1 MTVFEK
7 LCSNLRCFYPNFP
20 FVSLLYSGSAS
31 SPSLAWIPLH
41 FVLGASLPRMLA
53 HFIARGVCFLEIIQ
67 GPNLPFQ
74 THCFIIQISFIRV
87 LLPRPRTYFH
97 PTRIYGLSV
106 LYQAL
111 CWVLVATV
119 MSKLDMVSWTLHSGA
134 MFFHLNSPYWD
145 PTLPSRGPSELFP
158 TLLKPS
164 YPRVLWG
171 LQNLPSPHCL
181 YYSVGTYTALCYLLH
196 LYIIYAT

>member
-1 MTVFEK
+1 M
-7 LCSNLRCFYPNFP
+7 
-20 FVSLLYSGSAS
+20 
-31 SPSLAWIPLH
+31 
-41 FVLGASLPRMLA
+41 
-53 HFIARGVCFLEIIQ
+53 EITQ

-97 PTRIYGLSV
+97 PTRIYRLSV

-119 MSKLDMVSWTLHSGA
+119 MSKPDMVSWTLHSGA
-134 MFFHLNSPYWD
+134 MFFHLNSPYWS

-181 YYSVGTYTALCYLLH
+181 YYLYCLMLPFAFIYYLCNLIIKCLRIGTIFHMFTC
-196 LYIIYAT
+196 